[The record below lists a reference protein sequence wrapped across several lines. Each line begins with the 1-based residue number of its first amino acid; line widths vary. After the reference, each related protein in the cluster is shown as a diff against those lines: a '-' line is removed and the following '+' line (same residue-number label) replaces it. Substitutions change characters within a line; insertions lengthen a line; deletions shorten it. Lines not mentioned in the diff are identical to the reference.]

1 MTQDTS
7 PKLIS
12 KEKAPICLHALGQG
26 LVDRLHQEGR
36 AAYNACAVISKT
48 PAIREWLAEND
59 PKALEQIDAAI

>member
-1 MTQDTS
+1 MLLLASQEPMPT
-7 PKLIS
+7 L
-12 KEKAPICLHALGQG
+12 
-26 LVDRLHQEGR
+26 LVFLLADRLHQEAR